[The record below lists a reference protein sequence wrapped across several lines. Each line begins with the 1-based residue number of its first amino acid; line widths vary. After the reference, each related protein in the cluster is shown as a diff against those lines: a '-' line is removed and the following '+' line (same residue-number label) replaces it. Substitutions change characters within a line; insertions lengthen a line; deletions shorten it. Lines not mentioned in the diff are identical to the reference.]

1 MLPDEPVSVG
11 GVAVA
16 GQVHGGGV
24 RQVVGVVRHLAVA
37 TWPHLGGGVHQAR
50 LPRPGPLRL
59 HQRAAV
65 LLLAAVAGPALHHT
79 LAHYTDDGIF
89 YLWLLFAQ
97 IKKINSGYFLNK
109 ITMLVL
115 TATIS

>member
-11 GVAVA
+11 GVAVS

-37 TWPHLGGGVHQAR
+37 TWPHLGVRVHQAR

-97 IKKINSGYFLNK
+97 IKKINSSYFLNK
-109 ITMLVL
+109 IK
-115 TATIS
+115 